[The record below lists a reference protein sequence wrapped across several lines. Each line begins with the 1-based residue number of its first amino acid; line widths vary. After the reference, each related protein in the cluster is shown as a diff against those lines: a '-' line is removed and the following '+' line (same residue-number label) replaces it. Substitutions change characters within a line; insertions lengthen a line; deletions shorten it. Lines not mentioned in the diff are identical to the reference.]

1 MGIDVTGGIG
11 GIQAFLDDLVGLSH
25 LLIAAADT
33 VTHAS
38 HEAEFGRLEIGG
50 CSGLD
55 FGINNHR
62 LDDILA
68 ALTAPSHQV
77 IGELHTVGWL
87 VKLAAASYDQADHG
101 VLHMLT
107 SAVTGLPGTLF
118 KGGERLLT
126 SGDPLAALQQVLTA
140 DPELTDLVAEL
151 SALRLSTGASAQ
163 LCDDGQP
170 IVTDASND
178 VSVPAVTPPRS
189 LGNLMTALSE
199 RNDGASGEISVSFVY
214 SLDGQ
219 RHAIVDIPGTKSWS
233 VLHTDD
239 VTSMATNVR
248 AIQGRPTSYEKG
260 VLEAM
265 GAAGVTYQDDVML
278 VGHSEGGMVAVDTAR
293 DAAAAGHFHISHV
306 VTAGAP
312 VSRTVG
318 SLPARCGSRARA

>member
-1 MGIDVTGGIG
+1 
-11 GIQAFLDDLVGLSH
+11 
-25 LLIAAADT
+25 
-33 VTHAS
+33 
-38 HEAEFGRLEIGG
+38 
-50 CSGLD
+50 
-55 FGINNHR
+55 
-62 LDDILA
+62 
-68 ALTAPSHQV
+68 
-77 IGELHTVGWL
+77 
-87 VKLAAASYDQADHG
+87 
-101 VLHMLT
+101 MLT

-163 LCDDGQP
+163 LCDDGHP

-189 LGNLMTALSE
+189 LGDLMTGLSE

-214 SLDGQ
+214 SSDGK

-293 DAAAAGHFHISHV
+293 DAAAGGHFHISHV

-312 VSRTVG
+312 VGRTVG
-318 SLPARCGSRARA
+318 SLPASVQVLSLEDRGDLVPRLDSADNPDRLNITTVKGGTDHGSIGANHNIDDSYVPLAQDADASNNVSVRHFIDSANGFLGGDHMTTERYVITRGY